1 MIKRS
6 GTLFILSIYLFISQ
20 QMRAE
25 ETFAFRLYLKDK
37 DTATYSLEKPE
48 EFLSEWA
55 VKKREKNNIPIQIED
70 MPVSPNYLN
79 QIISFGLTPIVSSK
93 WMNTVVVHTSDS
105 MLIHE
110 IEKLDIIDSV
120 KWVWRGHHL
129 QLSNQNRPSDTTFVS
144 SDNILDNHYGYA
156 EKQMALLN
164 GEKLHEAGYEGEGI
178 RIAVIDAGFLNVDRI
193 TAFDS
198 LQLIGTKNIVF
209 PEESVFLQDHHGT
222 KVLSCLAANMP
233 GVMVGTAPK
242 ASYLLIKSE
251 DGRTEYPIEED
262 YWVAAI
268 EYADSVGVDII
279 SSSLGYSYYDVQ
291 ELSYEQS
298 QLDGQSVFIS
308 RAAGKVSRKGILLCS
323 SAGNE
328 GNGTWKKVT
337 VPADG
342 RDILTVGSIDA
353 DGKRSS
359 FSSYGRTV
367 DGRIKPDVV
376 AMGGTTYFIDSDGR
390 IIYGNGTSFA
400 APMVAGLAAC
410 LWQALPE
417 LSNMELLE
425 LIRKSADRYA
435 NPDPEVGYGLPD
447 MYKAYIEGQAYVKSK
462 D

>member
-1 MIKRS
+1 MIKQNRV
-6 GTLFILSIYLFISQ
+6 LFILVVYLLVFQ
-20 QMRAE
+20 QIRAE

-37 DTATYSLEKPE
+37 DHSAYSLEKPE
-48 EFLSEWA
+48 EFLSEWTIQ
-55 VKKREKNNIPIQIED
+55 KREKNNIPIIKED
-70 MPVSPNYLN
+70 LPVSQNYLD
-79 QIISFGLTPIVSSK
+79 QIISLGLQPIVSSK
-93 WMNTVVVHTSDS
+93 WMNTVVVESSDS
-105 MLIHE
+105 MLIRE

-120 KWVWRGHHL
+120 KWVWRGSNL
-129 QLSNQNRPSDTTFVS
+129 QLSNQNRRSDTALVS
-144 SDNILDNHYGYA
+144 SDIILNNYYGYA
-156 EKQMALLN
+156 EKQTVLLQ
-164 GEKLHEAGYEGEGI
+164 GEKLHEAGYKGEGM
-178 RIAVIDAGFLNVDRI
+178 RIAMIDAGFQNVDRI
-193 TAFDS
+193 NAFDS
-198 LQLIGTKNIVF
+198 LELIGTENIVF
-209 PEESVFLQDHHGT
+209 PGESVYLHDQHGT
-222 KVLSCLAANMP
+222 KVLSCIAANIP

-279 SSSLGYSYYDVQ
+279 SSSLGYYYYDAQ

-308 RAAGKVSRKGILLCS
+308 RAAGKVSKKGILLCS

-328 GNGTWKKVT
+328 GNGTWVNVT
-337 VPADG
+337 VPADS
-342 RDILTVGSIDA
+342 RDMLTIGSIGA

-359 FSSYGRTV
+359 FSSYGKTV

-376 AMGGTTYFIDSDGR
+376 AIGGPAHLIDTDGQ
-390 IIYGNGTSFA
+390 ITYGNGTSFA

-425 LIRKSADRYA
+425 LIRRSSDRYT
-435 NPDPEVGYGLPD
+435 NPDPEVGYGIPD